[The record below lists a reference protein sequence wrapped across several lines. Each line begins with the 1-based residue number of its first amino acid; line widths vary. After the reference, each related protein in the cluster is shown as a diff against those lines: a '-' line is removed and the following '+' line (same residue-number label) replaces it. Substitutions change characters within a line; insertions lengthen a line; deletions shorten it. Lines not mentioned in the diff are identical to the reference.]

1 MKIKLPDM
9 NFVKSLMAGFAGAA
23 ALNILHETMRKL
35 DNEAPRLDLLGEQV
49 VKKSAEALNI
59 DAPTG
64 NKLYGV
70 TMAGDI
76 LTNAT
81 YFAAIGMGGKKYM
94 LLRAIGAGVSA
105 GVVALKAP
113 ESLELNENY
122 VGNSD
127 KRKLLTV
134 AYYVFGA
141 LITAGVVK
149 FMSKKKAIE

>member
-1 MKIKLPDM
+1 M
-9 NFVKSLMAGFAGAA
+9 NFVKSLIAGFAGAA

-35 DNEAPRLDLLGEQV
+35 DNEAPRLDLIGEQA

-59 DAPTG
+59 NPPTG

-105 GVVALKAP
+105 GFTALKAP
-113 ESLELNENY
+113 KPLGLNENH
-122 VGNSD
+122 VSNTE
-127 KRKLLTV
+127 KRKVLTV
-134 AYYVFGA
+134 TYYVFGA
-141 LITAGVVK
+141 LVTAGVLG
-149 FMSKKKAIE
+149 FITKKKAIE

>member
-1 MKIKLPDM
+1 M
-9 NFVKSLMAGFAGAA
+9 NFLKSLMAGFAGAV

-70 TMAGDI
+70 TIAGDI

-81 YFAAIGMGGKKYM
+81 YFAAIGMGGKKFM
-94 LLRAIGAGVSA
+94 MLRAIGAGVSA
-105 GVVALKAP
+105 GVAALKAP
-113 ESLELNENY
+113 EPLELNENY

-141 LITAGVVK
+141 LVTAGVVK
-149 FMSKKKAIE
+149 FMTKKKAIE

>member
-1 MKIKLPDM
+1 M
-9 NFVKSLMAGFAGAA
+9 NFGKSLIAGFAGAA

-35 DNEAPRLDLLGEQV
+35 DNEAPRLDLLGEQA
-49 VKKSAEALNI
+49 VKKSAEMLDI
-59 DAPTG
+59 DPPTG

-76 LTNAT
+76 LTNAA

-105 GVVALKAP
+105 GVTALKAP
-113 ESLELNENY
+113 ESLGLNEKY
-122 VGNSD
+122 VANSE
-127 KRKLLTV
+127 KRELLTV

-141 LITAGVVK
+141 LVTAGVLG
-149 FMSKKKAIE
+149 FITKKNAIE